1 MKHGARVLA
10 FLALVLFASSPAWAR
25 QVTSSVSGVVKDSAG
40 GVVPGAMVVVTSN
53 ETGAKFETLTN
64 STGSFHVPALTA
76 GRYSVT
82 VSLQGF
88 KTTVLT
94 DVRVQPGVPANVNAT
109 LEVGGVQETVNVRG
123 AATELINTRTATVTS
138 TLNVDQIAQLPTAT
152 RDLLL
157 GGVTMLVGVN
167 FTGAARGTATVNGLP
182 ESFLNIT
189 LDGVTNNDNFNKST
203 DGFFAPVRPRQ
214 DAIEAVTVTTAAGG
228 ADVGGHGAVSIN
240 FVTRSGTNRL
250 AGSAYEY
257 YRDTWMNTNY
267 WFNKNVG
274 NPRNDVQLNQFGA
287 RIGGPVVIPG
297 VYDGSGKAFFFF
309 HYEQLRLPNN
319 ASRTRTVLHPS
330 AVNGIYRYN
339 VTSGGEVVVREANLF
354 QIAANANSQFRA
366 MDPTVARTLN
376 NIMASTAKTGV
387 LSLQTDP
394 LFYNYDWLTPANQ
407 IEHQPAV
414 RLDYNLGTK
423 HRFSYTFNKLFQDR
437 NPDQL
442 NAFDQRF
449 PDAPNLGHTVARRPS
464 QSLTLRSTL
473 TASMVNE
480 FRVGITAGESI
491 LFGQPE
497 SGGPQTFADQD
508 GYALALGLSTNWHT
522 RNTLSGRSAWAYSF
536 DDSLNWQ
543 KAEHTITVGGQIF
556 LGRFWNDNQVQVP
569 GITFGMN
576 QADPDFNLFTG
587 GASGTIPGASDGQL
601 GTARSLYALLTG
613 RVASVTGEAALDA
626 NNQYVFLGKR
636 RQEGALNN
644 YSTYIQDSWRVKPTV
659 TLNVGLRWD
668 IQTPFSAANDNFS
681 AVTLDD
687 LCGVSGLGDGSIYN
701 ACKFFTPGATGGK
714 IPAYSQL
721 QSGTNGYNVDWN
733 NVAPNVGVAWR
744 PNVQS
749 GFLRTI
755 LGDPEQATI
764 RAGYSVQYER
774 QGFGTFTGVYGG
786 NPGATISLTRN
797 ASTGLLPPGTTW
809 PVLLS
814 QREKLYPA
822 PFPESPTYPIPLRAN
837 RADNLNGFHPDI
849 EVASA
854 RTWTIGFQRAL
865 TRDMAVEARY
875 VGTRGVNQWSEL
887 NYNER
892 NLIENGFYDEFLKA
906 RNNLQL
912 HVAAGCGTTGQPAC
926 SFAYRGPGTGTQPL
940 PIYLAYLSGKL
951 GADGCDS
958 TSSCQ
963 ALYSGTDW
971 TNTGLTADLG
981 RTNASPTNSAA
992 DLDGDLTR
1000 RNRAT
1005 TVGYPANFFVLNP
1018 EAGSVDVTDSG
1029 AFSDYH
1035 ALQLEVRRRLSR
1047 GLTVNA
1053 NYQYAIEG
1061 GSAFL
1066 GLHYGRVM
1074 NPTANVRH
1082 AIKAQ
1087 WDWSVPV
1094 GRGQRFGTD
1103 LNPWLNGVVGGWQFS
1118 GSTRMQAAMVNMG
1131 NVRVVGMTLDELQD
1145 LYEFRINDDP
1155 VNPGR
1160 KLVTMLPDDVIL
1172 NTRRAFSTSAT
1183 SLTGYGALG
1192 APENRY
1198 LAPANNE
1205 NCIQLKAGDC
1215 APRTV
1220 LVRAPWFFRVDI
1232 GMTKRFPIKGSYN
1245 FEVRVDVL
1253 NLFDTV
1259 NFNPVANPGGGATIF
1274 QVGSAYRDP
1283 DNNFDPGGRLGQ
1295 FSLRFNW

>member
-1 MKHGARVLA
+1 MRHGVRFLV
-10 FLALVLFASSPAWAR
+10 FLAVVSLFTSPAWA
-25 QVTSSVSGVVKDSAG
+25 QVTSSISGVVKDSAG
-40 GVVPGAMVVVTSN
+40 GVVPGATVVVTSN
-53 ETGAKFETLTN
+53 DTGAKFETLT
-64 STGSFHVPALTA
+64 SSLGTFHVPALPP
-76 GRYSVT
+76 GRYSVK

-88 KTTVLT
+88 KTTEMS
-94 DVRVQPGVPANVNAT
+94 DIRVQPGVPADITAT
-109 LEVGGVQETVNVRG
+109 LQIGGLQETVKVTG
-123 AATELINTRTATVTS
+123 AATDIVNTRTATVTS
-138 TLNVDQIAQLPTAT
+138 TLNADQIAQLPTPT

-167 FTGAARGTATVNGLP
+167 FTGAARGNATVNGLP

-214 DAIEAVTVTTAAGG
+214 DAIEAVTVQTAAGG

-240 FVTRSGTNRL
+240 FTTRSGTNRFS
-250 AGSAYEY
+250 GSAYEY

-287 RIGGPVVIPG
+287 RIGGPIVIPG
-297 VYDGSGKAFFFF
+297 VYDGSGKAFYFF

-319 ASRTRTVLHPS
+319 ASRTRTVLHPN
-330 AVNGIYRYN
+330 AVNGIFRYN
-339 VTSGGEVVVREANLF
+339 VTSGGQVVVREANLF
-354 QIAANANSQFRA
+354 QIAANANSQSRTP
-366 MDPTVARTLN
+366 DPTVARVLN
-376 NIMASTAKTGV
+376 LIATSTSKTGV
-387 LSLQTDP
+387 LSAQTDP
-394 LFYNYDWLTPANQ
+394 MNFNYDWLTPANQ

-414 RLDYNLGTK
+414 RIDYNIGTK

-442 NAFDQRF
+442 NSFDQRF

-473 TASMVNE
+473 SQSMVNE
-480 FRVGITAGESI
+480 FRIGITAGESI
-491 LFGQPE
+491 LFGQPA

-522 RNTLSGRSAWAYSF
+522 RTALSGRSAWAYSF
-536 DDSLNWQ
+536 DNSLNWQ
-543 KAEHTITVGGQIF
+543 KSQHTITMGGQVF

-569 GITFGMN
+569 GIQFGMN
-576 QADPDFNLFTG
+576 QANDPDFNIFTG
-587 GASGTIPGASDGQL
+587 GTNGTIPGASDGQL

-613 RVASVTGEAALDA
+613 RVSAVTGEAALDD
-626 NNQYVFLGKR
+626 NNTYQFLGKR

-644 YSTYIQDSWRVKPTV
+644 YAMYVQDSWRLAPTV
-659 TLNVGLRWD
+659 TLNAGLRWD
-668 IQTPFSAANDNFS
+668 VQTPFSAANDNFS

-714 IPAYSQL
+714 VPEYSQL

-749 GFLRTI
+749 GVMRAI

-764 RAGYSVQYER
+764 RGGYSVQYER
-774 QGFGTFTGVYGG
+774 QGFGAFTGVYGG
-786 NPGATISLTRN
+786 NPGATLALNRN
-797 ASTGLLPPGTTW
+797 ASTGLVPTGEPW
-809 PVLLS
+809 PILLS
-814 QREKLYPA
+814 QKSRLYPA
-822 PFPESPTYPIPLRAN
+822 PFPESPTYPIALRAN

-854 RTWTIGFQRAL
+854 RTWTIGLQRSL

-906 RNNLQL
+906 RDNLQL

-940 PIYLAYLSGKL
+940 PIYLAYLSAK
-951 GADGCDS
+951 GA
-958 TSSCQ
+958 
-963 ALYSGTDW
+963 ALANTASEYTGTGW
-971 TNTGLTADLG
+971 TNTGITADMG
-981 RTNASPTNSAA
+981 KFNPSPSNAAA
-992 DLDGDLTR
+992 DLDGDVTR
-1000 RNRAT
+1000 RNNAIA
-1005 TVGYPANFFVLNP
+1005 VWGQAQANFFLLNP
-1018 EAGSVDVTDSG
+1018 AAGNVDVTDSG

-1035 ALQLEVRRRLSR
+1035 ALQLELRRRLSR

-1053 NYQYAIEG
+1053 NYQYAREG

-1066 GLHYGRVM
+1066 GFHYGRVM
-1074 NPTANVRH
+1074 DPTANVRH

-1087 WDWSVPV
+1087 WDWTVPV
-1094 GRGQRFGTD
+1094 GRGQRYGTD
-1103 LNPWLNGVVGGWQFS
+1103 MNPILNGVLGGWQFT
-1118 GSTRMQAAMVNMG
+1118 GATRIQAAMLNMG
-1131 NVRVVGMTLDELQD
+1131 NVRLVGMTTDELQD
-1145 LYEFRINDDP
+1145 LYEFRITDDP
-1155 VNPGR
+1155 VNVGR
-1160 KLVTMLPDDVIL
+1160 KLVTMLPDDIIL
-1172 NTRRAFSTSAT
+1172 NTRRAFGTSAT
-1183 SLTGYGALG
+1183 SPTGYGALG
-1192 APENRY
+1192 VPENRY
-1198 LAPANNE
+1198 FAPANSE
-1205 NCIQLKAGDC
+1205 NCIQLAAGDC
-1215 APRTV
+1215 TSRTL
-1220 LVRAPWFFRVDI
+1220 LVQAPWFFRVDI
-1232 GMTKRFPIKGSYN
+1232 GMTKRFPVKGSVN
-1245 FEVRVDVL
+1245 VEFRVDVL
-1253 NLFDTV
+1253 NLFDNV
-1259 NFNPVANPGGGATIF
+1259 NYNAVANPGGGATIF

-1295 FSLRFNW
+1295 LSFRINW